1 MRTIKLQRRLLLIVT
16 AAILPLA
23 IVCGLALDALLHA
36 QRVQTQA
43 SILGVARA
51 VATTVDSEL
60 RMTVAALQAL
70 SLTEPLGA
78 TTPEGLAEAYEL
90 AAAVRVSHPEWR
102 DLLLAAA
109 DGTIRF
115 STERGL
121 DLGDAKVIEA
131 ASLAETVQAREP
143 VIGPMTPGPNG
154 RMAFPVR
161 VPILR
166 DGEVRHVLT
175 AAVDPEAITAVLQR
189 QSVPQGWTVSV
200 FDGRQ
205 RRVARNVDDDRL
217 RGTLPSQTLLNLL
230 TKLGPRREGVGA
242 TTNVEGVRSQTAIAR
257 MDAAPWMV
265 VVGASVASSE
275 AASRR
280 LFLAYGGGLLISLLF
295 GGLAAWWIS
304 RGVTRP
310 MALLRAQADAM
321 GRGDTLPAQKSG
333 VTEVD
338 AVAEA
343 LATASEQRRRS
354 EAERQELLEA
364 ERLAHAT
371 AQAAQQRLARLGD
384 ASTALSQSLEESST
398 LAAIAQVIV
407 PAIADLCRIDLL
419 DENGVLQ
426 RKLTHH
432 SDPARSAFI
441 AQMVSN
447 RTAPSDAPGSFP
459 YAISSGKVFL
469 LNLDDVE
476 TVAGLNPELQ
486 EFARVL
492 GLTAGCI
499 VPLVARGRTIGVMAV
514 LQAESQRRFSAEDGA
529 LIVELAQR
537 VALALDNVRL
547 LQEARSAQQ
556 LAEQA
561 NQSKDEFLA
570 MLGHELRNPLAPI
583 SLALQLIARRDPQ
596 AFARERQIIERQVK
610 HLSRLVDDLL
620 DVSRIVTGKIALK
633 AEPVDLRDVVARALE
648 LTLPAL
654 QQRERMPD
662 VQMPSTPVPVRGDP
676 LRLAQIV
683 GNLLSNAA
691 KFTTP
696 EGSIRVVLTT
706 SDAAAAAPQA
716 VLRVEDDGIGITPE
730 LLPRVFER
738 FVQGEQALHRAAGG
752 LGLGLPIAQ
761 SLAKLHGGGITVDSD
776 GPGQGTSFEVRLP
789 LNVEAPHEPAS
800 AVAPTAA
807 VAQPLSLLVVDDNRD
822 AAEGLASWLE
832 LEGHTVRVALSAE
845 QALDLLSDKPC
856 DGAVI
861 DIGLPGMNGYELA
874 TRLRSDEATCRMAL
888 IALTGYGRDADRQK
902 ALEAGFDDH
911 FAKPAQVEIL
921 LERLTDACRQHRVER
936 LGTEQ

>member
-1 MRTIKLQRRLLLIVT
+1 MRTSKLQRRLLLIVT

-23 IVCGLALDALLHA
+23 IVCGLALDALLNA

-51 VATTVDSEL
+51 VATAVDSEL
-60 RMTVAALQAL
+60 RMTIAALQAL
-70 SLTEPLGA
+70 ALTDPLGS
-78 TTPEGLAEAYEL
+78 TTPDGLAEAYEL
-90 AAAVRVSHPEWR
+90 ASAIRLSHPEWR
-102 DLLLAAA
+102 DLLLASP
-109 DGTIRF
+109 DGRVRF

-121 DLGDAKVIEA
+121 DLGDARVIEP
-131 ASLAETVQAREP
+131 ASLQEAVNAREP
-143 VIGPMTPGPNG
+143 VIGPMTPGPRG
-154 RMAFPVR
+154 LQAFPVR

-189 QSVPQGWTVSV
+189 QSVPEGWTVSV

-217 RGTLPSQTLLNLL
+217 RGSAPSRTLLDLL
-230 TKLGPRREGVGA
+230 ARLGPRREGVGA
-242 TTNVEGVRSQTAIAR
+242 TINVEGVRSQTAIAR
-257 MDAAPWMV
+257 MDAAEWMV

-280 LFLAYGGGLLISLLF
+280 LFLAYGGGLLVSLLF

-321 GRGDTLPAQKSG
+321 GRGETLRAQKSG

-354 EAERQELLEA
+354 EAERQKLLEA
-364 ERLAHAT
+364 ERLASAT

-384 ASTALSQSLEESST
+384 VSTVLSQSLEEAST

-419 DENGVLQ
+419 DEHGVLQ

-432 SDPARSAFI
+432 SDPARSEFI
-441 AQMVSN
+441 AKMVSN
-447 RTAPSDAPGSFP
+447 RTAPNDAPGSFP
-459 YAISSGKVFL
+459 WAIATGKVFL
-469 LNLDDVE
+469 LNLDDAE
-476 TVAGLNPELQ
+476 SVAGLEPGLQ
-486 EFARVL
+486 EFVRVL
-492 GLTAGCI
+492 GLTAGCV

-514 LQAESQRRFSAEDGA
+514 LQAESRRRFSAEDGA
-529 LIVELAQR
+529 LVVELAQR

-547 LQEARSAQQ
+547 LQEARSAQSQ
-556 LAEQA
+556 AEQA

-620 DVSRIVTGKIALK
+620 DVSRIVAGKIALK

-662 VQMPSTPVPVRGDP
+662 VQLPSSPVPVRGDP

-691 KFTTP
+691 KFTAP
-696 EGSIRVVLTT
+696 GDAIRIVLAT
-706 SDAAAAAPQA
+706 DATAGAPQA
-716 VLRVEDDGIGITPE
+716 VLRVEDEGIGITPE
-730 LLPRVFER
+730 LLPRVFDR

-761 SLAKLHGGGITVDSD
+761 SLARLHGGAITAESG
-776 GPGQGTSFEVRLP
+776 GPGQGTTFEVRLP
-789 LNVEAPHEPAS
+789 LHLARDAPIALGDS
-800 AVAPTAA
+800 AAA
-807 VAQPLSLLVVDDNRD
+807 VTQSLSLLVVDDNRD
-822 AAEGLASWLE
+822 AAESLASWLE
-832 LEGHTVRVALSAE
+832 IEGQEVRVATSAE
-845 QALDLLSDKPC
+845 EALERLAQARC
-856 DGAVI
+856 DGAII

-874 TRLRSDEATCRMAL
+874 ARLRADEATRSMAL
-888 IALTGYGRDADRQK
+888 IALTGYGRDADRQR

-911 FAKPAQVEIL
+911 FAKPAQPEL
-921 LERLTDACRQHRVER
+921 LLARLVRACGEGRARQ
-936 LGTEQ
+936 